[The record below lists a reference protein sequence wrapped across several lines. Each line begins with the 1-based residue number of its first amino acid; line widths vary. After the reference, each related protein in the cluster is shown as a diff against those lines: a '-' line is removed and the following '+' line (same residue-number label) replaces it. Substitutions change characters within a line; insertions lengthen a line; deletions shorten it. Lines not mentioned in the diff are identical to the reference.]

1 MIKRNRFQQNPRYQY
16 RINER
21 ITAPQLRVLD
31 TEGKQIGIL
40 TRQEALTQARE
51 QGLDLVEI
59 AGMAKPVVAKI
70 IDFNKF
76 LYQQAKKK
84 QEEKRKAKVS
94 ETKEIRLGPFMS
106 DNDLMVS
113 VKRAREF
120 LEDGNKIRFVLKF
133 RGRQITHPE
142 FGHAII
148 RKVVESLADISKVE
162 REAHLEGKQLLA
174 LISPERKKT
183 HPQDD
188 QPLAEK

>member
-1 MIKRNRFQQNPRYQY
+1 
-16 RINER
+16 
-21 ITAPQLRVLD
+21 
-31 TEGKQIGIL
+31 
-40 TRQEALTQARE
+40 
-51 QGLDLVEI
+51 
-59 AGMAKPVVAKI
+59 
-70 IDFNKF
+70 
-76 LYQQAKKK
+76 
-84 QEEKRKAKVS
+84 
-94 ETKEIRLGPFMS
+94 MS

-162 REAHLEGKQLLA
+162 RSTFG
-174 LISPERKKT
+174 RKATLSFNITRKEKT